1 MNQPD
6 KPQSAGALRI
16 PALILALAAIV
27 AAAVGISQRMHN
39 QSALAAEARQST
51 LLHVG
56 TTHPQPETDAPDLI
70 LPGTMQSWVESPVY
84 ARATGY
90 VKTWHTDIGA
100 QVRTG
105 QVLAELDTP
114 DLDQQ
119 VAQARADVA
128 SAQSALHL
136 AQITA
141 QRWQKLVVTKTVSQ
155 QDADTKTDA
164 ALASQAAL
172 DAAQAN
178 LDRLLQ
184 LDRYKFITSPINGI
198 VTSRNLDIGQL
209 IDIGSGNGAAREL
222 FHVAETDRM
231 RVYVAVPETEAR
243 LIKPGMK
250 VQLALRSEPGKTR
263 TAIVSSTAGAIDQT
277 SHTLLAEL
285 QIDNRDGSLLP
296 GGFVEARFHRK
307 PDPAL
312 LDIPSN
318 ALIFN
323 AHGTFVASVTS
334 DGIIRLNPVVPG
346 RDFGRHMEIL
356 HGLSPD
362 MNIVV
367 SPPDSIHDGEK
378 VIAGALQGMHS

>member
-6 KPQSAGALRI
+6 TLRTTRSLRI
-16 PALILALAAIV
+16 PGLILAITAIAAAAI
-27 AAAVGISQRMHN
+27 GISERMHS
-39 QSALAAEARQST
+39 QSALAEEANQST

-56 TTHPQPETDAPDLI
+56 TVHPQPETSAPDLI
-70 LPGTMQSWVESPVY
+70 LPGSLQSWVESPVY

-90 VKTWHTDIGA
+90 VKSWHTDIGA
-100 QVRTG
+100 KVKTG

-119 VAQARADVA
+119 VTQARANVA

-141 QRWQKLVVTKTVSQ
+141 SRWQKLVVSRTVSQ
-155 QDADTKTDA
+155 QDADTKSDD
-164 ALASQAAL
+164 ALAKQAAL

-184 LDRYKFITSPINGI
+184 LDRYKFITSPVNGI
-198 VTSRNLDIGQL
+198 VTARNLDIGQL
-209 IDIGSGNGAAREL
+209 IDIGTGNGAAREL
-222 FHVAETDRM
+222 FHVAEIDRM

-243 LIKPGMK
+243 LMHPGIK
-250 VQLALRSEPGKTR
+250 VQLELRSDPGKTR
-263 TAIVSSTAGAIDQT
+263 TATLTSTAGAIDLA
-277 SHTLLAEL
+277 SHTLMTEL
-285 QIDNRDGSLLP
+285 QIDNRDGSLMP
-296 GGFVEARFHRK
+296 GGFIEAHFHRT
-307 PDPAL
+307 PDASL
-312 LDIPSN
+312 LEIPSN

-323 AHGTFVASVTS
+323 AHGTFVASVTA
-334 DGIIRLNPVVPG
+334 DGSVHLNPVVPG

-356 HGLSPD
+356 HGLTPE

-367 SPPDSIHDGEK
+367 SPPDSIHDGQK